1 MREVIGTATE
11 YLFPIPISE
20 KVSNRPIVPTSSMS
34 KASAQAA
41 KVNRTE
47 SIITYIQDHAT
58 ALAEEAKINS
68 EQRGEEIFETT
79 VANVREKLESEYLR
93 EEDEI
98 QKNLKIREAQIKN
111 NVKLEILQS
120 QTEAIHEALNQTLV
134 ELCKFSEGS
143 EYPELLK
150 NLIAEGLNRLK
161 EPRVRLMV
169 RKSDLSIAQKVLADA
184 VKIAED
190 LNPGTSIKAKFD
202 ESRFL
207 PQAPTCAGGVV
218 LIAQKG
224 KIRVSNV
231 LNDRL
236 RLAYEGMLPQIR
248 ALIQPA

>member
-1 MREVIGTATE
+1 
-11 YLFPIPISE
+11 
-20 KVSNRPIVPTSSMS
+20 MS
-34 KASAQAA
+34 KSAAQATKAIHRTDSIVTHIQDAASA
-41 KVNRTE
+41 
-47 SIITYIQDHAT
+47 
-58 ALAEEAKINS
+58 LADEAKINA

-79 VANVREKLESEYLR
+79 VSNIREKLETEYVR
-93 EEDEI
+93 EESEI

-111 NVKLEILQS
+111 NVKLEILKS
-120 QTEAIHEALNQTLV
+120 QTEAIHEALNQAIV
-134 ELCKFSEGS
+134 DLCKFSESS

-161 EPRVRLMV
+161 ETRVRLMV
-169 RKSDLSIAQKVLADA
+169 RKSDLPIGQRVLADA
-184 VKIAED
+184 VKIAEG
-190 LNPGTSIKAKFD
+190 LNPGITIKAKFD

-207 PQAPTCAGGVV
+207 PQAPNCAGGVV

-248 ALIQPA
+248 ALIQTG